1 MKDLVDLRLL
11 GESRYGLFDMVV
23 ASMES
28 VEMLVEMTGEEKKH
42 WVMKQMKDMLDDTT
56 YDRYKDILPIMID
69 FIIVVS
75 KNKYL
80 FSLNNVKDKC
90 GTCFPWCK

>member
-1 MKDLVDLRLL
+1 MKDIVDLRLL
-11 GESRYGLFDMVV
+11 GQSRYGLFDMVV

-28 VEMLVEMTGEEKKH
+28 VEMLVEMTGEEKKQ
-42 WVMKQMKDMLDDTT
+42 WVMRQMLEILDVTV

-69 FIIVVS
+69 FIIVIS
-75 KNKYL
+75 KNKYI
-80 FSLNNVKDKC
+80 FSLNNLEKC

>member
-1 MKDLVDLRLL
+1 MKDIVDLRLL
-11 GESRYGLFDMVV
+11 GQSRYGLFDMVV

-28 VEMLVEMTGEEKKH
+28 VEMLVEMTGKEKKQ
-42 WVMKQMKDMLDDTT
+42 WVMRQMLDILDVTV

-69 FIIVVS
+69 FIIVIS

-80 FSLNNVKDKC
+80 FSLNNLEKC